1 MKQLVIS
8 TLILV
13 SVVPAC
19 TSDPAQV
26 LPPPAPVYEPL
37 EAIRIAYGSETLQ
50 FGELRLPEGEGSF
63 PVIMIVHGGCW
74 LSQYDLTLM
83 DSMAHDLATRGF
95 ATWNIEY
102 RRTGDPG
109 GGWPGTFTDVAEA
122 LRCLNVV
129 AKDYPLD
136 LDRLLVTG
144 HSAGGHLALMLG
156 AQDRLDATSVLRV
169 DGLPALTG
177 IVSLAGITDLSTY
190 YDVLGC
196 GSNTDE
202 LVGGTPEELPDRY
215 AEGSP
220 ITYLPLGVPQIL
232 VNGESDNIVTLD
244 DITPYF
250 ERAQQ
255 RGEEIEL
262 VTVPNAGHF
271 EVITPGSIAWPAVVD
286 AFNTLLEE

>member
-1 MKQLVIS
+1 
-8 TLILV
+8 
-13 SVVPAC
+13 P
-19 TSDPAQV
+19 DPGN
-26 LPPPAPVYEPL
+26 PFTPL
-37 EAIRIAYGSETLQ
+37 EAIRISYGPDTLQ
-50 FGELRLPEGEGSF
+50 FGDLRIPEGEGPF

-74 LSQYDLTLM
+74 LSAYDLTLM
-83 DSMAHDLATRGF
+83 DDMSDDLAERGY

-122 LRCLNVV
+122 LRHLVPL
-129 AKDYPLD
+129 KEDYPLN
-136 LDRLLVTG
+136 LDALLVTG

-156 AQDRLDATSVLRV
+156 AQDQLGASALRV
-169 DGLPALTG
+169 DGLPAIAG

-202 LVGGTPEELPDRY
+202 LVGGTPDELPDRY
-215 AEGSP
+215 AQGSP
-220 ITYLPLGVPQIL
+220 ITHLPLGVPQIL

-286 AFNTLLEE
+286 AFSTLLEE